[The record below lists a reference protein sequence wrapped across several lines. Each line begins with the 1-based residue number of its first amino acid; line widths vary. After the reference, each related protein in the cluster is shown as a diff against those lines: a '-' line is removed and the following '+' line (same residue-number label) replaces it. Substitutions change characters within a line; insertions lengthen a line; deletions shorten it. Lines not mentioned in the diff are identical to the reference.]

1 MTKRKHFGIESI
13 HRGLN
18 FQVQGDAA
26 AIDYAAVER
35 LALGS
40 MPASI
45 TFEARD
51 ADQKAAAFYYS
62 YGGKAPINF
71 IAIVQTDDTQSQR
84 HGGYQQYR
92 HFDVYVNGRKVQ
104 TFSDDDPE
112 TNYDSDEYLDRRID
126 RWLETW
132 EAALG
137 CRAVRGELTNRVRLM
152 PTKRK

>member
-1 MTKRKHFGIESI
+1 MTKGKREFP
-13 HRGLN
+13 HRAMN
-18 FQVQGDAA
+18 FQIQGDAA
-26 AIDYAAVER
+26 ANVDYDPSF
-35 LALGS
+35 LNH

-62 YGGKAPINF
+62 YGGKAPMNY
-71 IAIVQTDDTQSQR
+71 IAIVQTDDSQSLR

-104 TFSDDDPE
+104 TFSDDHPE

-152 PTKRK
+152 PTKRKAGA